1 MISQP
6 HHPTRLRSYMQLAE
20 YIPLLMMDDAE
31 SLCGRYSTTE
41 IRRRQ
46 LAISLKK
53 VSLLAHNDLKIE
65 TIWKTIFSQPNDLD
79 ENFLKRLGS
88 SKHRT
93 SVYGSR
99 VTYELDQNHTST
111 RTNSEDYLFD
121 QTNRS
126 SSPTISSFLSSSSS
140 STIRMEGSVAVCT
153 GRRSW
158 SEEWAILTGK
168 TFTIPSPQTAKHLR

>member
-6 HHPTRLRSYMQLAE
+6 HLPTRLRSYMQLAE

-31 SLCGRYSTTE
+31 SLCGRYSAIE

-46 LAISLKK
+46 LALSLKK
-53 VSLLAHNDLKIE
+53 VSLLAQNDLKIE
-65 TIWKTIFSQPNDLD
+65 SIWNTIFGQMNDLD
-79 ENFLKRLGS
+79 DNFLKKIGHP
-88 SKHRT
+88 KN
-93 SVYGSR
+93 R
-99 VTYELDQNHTST
+99 VHGTRVAYEIDPNTNLR
-111 RTNSEDYLFD
+111 RTNSDDYLFD
-121 QTNRS
+121 QNNRS
-126 SSPTISSFLSSSSS
+126 SSPTISAFLSSSSS